1 MHNKCVCDI
10 PWKRSVEV
18 LEKTDKFLLSWVIF
32 MFIAFHVD
40 LVFEHDTGNKGK
52 KVKLWLK
59 QRVIMKL
66 IN

>member
-10 PWKRSVEV
+10 PWKRSVVV

-40 LVFEHDTGNKGK
+40 LVFVHDTGNKGK